1 MSELARSNL
10 ILITN
15 VSLPFPLA
23 TVKEEPKINAIEI
36 AALLQEKYAFLSGEY
51 NVWLGFIVMEW

>member
-51 NVWLGFIVMEW
+51 NV

>member
-1 MSELARSNL
+1 MSKKPNRRS
-10 ILITN
+10 I
-15 VSLPFPLA
+15 FA

-51 NVWLGFIVMEW
+51 NV